1 MASDETTVETVG
13 ADPKKGTADPGR
25 WEHRPLLAFVVSAL
39 VVLIP
44 AGIGF
49 VVGMTAN
56 LLIPQA
62 HSLGEAVARFA
73 FVGILSGVAAWAVEH
88 QTRRLAPVA
97 VLLRMSLVFPDQA
110 PSRFSV
116 AMRSGALSKM
126 QARLVEQDLS
136 NPDSATMSEIA
147 AEMVALVSALRS
159 HDRRT
164 RGHSERVRAYA
175 DLLGEEMGLSAEDRQ
190 KLQWGALLHDVGKM
204 AVPAAILNKPGKPD
218 PEEWAILQNHPNA
231 AKALLE
237 PLSGWLGPWAAAAWE
252 HHERWDGN
260 GYPNRLSGPEIT
272 LSGRIVAVADA
283 FEVMTA
289 VRSYKKSMPAAQAR
303 AELARCSGSHFD
315 PQVVRAMMAVSVR
328 RLSVVSG
335 PLSWLSQLPFF
346 GWTTS
351 PGGLSVVAM
360 SAGRSAILAS
370 AVSAGAVGAVAA
382 TAGTAPNTQP
392 AHTVEV
398 QLATSRFGPTFEAEP
413 VETAHYSPQT
423 APSTTVAATK
433 EPTTTTTTSPP
444 TTTAPAVGPYTVPTG
459 GSQVSSFADNTTIP
473 AASNEAYGSTPT
485 TPPTTTA
492 ASPTTTT
499 TPTTATATTAPTTTA
514 SSTSTAASSSTATS
528 SGSAVSSAVHAAAQ
542 AAKSSGGSV
551 GAAVSAA
558 AHSAER

>member
-1 MASDETTVETVG
+1 MENVKAPPRNAG
-13 ADPKKGTADPGR
+13 AGLDR
-25 WEHRPLLAFVVSAL
+25 WEHRPLLAFAVSAL

-44 AGIGF
+44 VGIGF
-49 VVGMTAN
+49 AVGMTAN
-56 LLIPQA
+56 VIVPSA
-62 HSLGEAVARFA
+62 HSWGAGIARFVV
-73 FVGILSGVAAWAVEH
+73 VGVLSSVAAWAVER

-110 PSRFSV
+110 PSRFRV

-126 QARLVEQDLS
+126 QSRLVASAES
-136 NPDSATMSEIA
+136 TPDGATMSEVA
-147 AEMVALVSALRS
+147 AEMVALVSALRT

-204 AVPAAILNKPGKPD
+204 AVPATILNKPGKPD
-218 PEEWAILQNHPNA
+218 PEEWAILQNHPGA

-252 HHERWDGN
+252 HHERWDGT
-260 GYPNRLSGPEIT
+260 GYPNCLAGQQIT

-289 VRSYKKSMPAAQAR
+289 VRSYKKAMPAAQAR

-315 PQVVRAMMAVSVR
+315 PQVVRAMMAVSVK

-335 PLSWLSQLPFF
+335 PLSWLAQLPFF

-370 AVSAGAVGAVAA
+370 AVSAGAVGAVTATVGAA
-382 TAGTAPNTQP
+382 ANTQP
-392 AHTVEV
+392 AHTVQV
-398 QLATSRFGPTFEAEP
+398 QLAANRFGPTIQTKPAP
-413 VETAHYSPQT
+413 SARYSPRSAPAASPATTT
-423 APSTTVAATK
+423 APTTMAPA
-433 EPTTTTTTSPP
+433 TTTTT
-444 TTTAPAVGPYTVPTG
+444 AP
-459 GSQVSSFADNTTIP
+459 
-473 AASNEAYGSTPT
+473 
-485 TPPTTTA
+485 
-492 ASPTTTT
+492 
-499 TPTTATATTAPTTTA
+499 ATTAPTTTA
-514 SSTSTAASSSTATS
+514 PATTTGPTTATTGPTTATTGPTTATTGPTTATTHAS
-528 SGSAVSSAVHAAAQ
+528 SGSVVASTVQNARQNASSTG
-542 AAKSSGGSV
+542 SSI
-551 GAAVSAA
+551 GAAVSASVGQLIHGA
-558 AHSAER
+558 KR